1 MILAVDAELK
11 KQSKPLKKLLRL
23 LQFLQMETKKLAT
36 SFLMQWKRLEE
47 KICTDYNMFTN
58 IINVIIELN

>member
-1 MILAVDAELK
+1 MVFLK
-11 KQSKPLKKLLRL
+11 IKNTLKREK
-23 LQFLQMETKKLAT
+23 
-36 SFLMQWKRLEE
+36 